1 MKAASG
7 VSTGVTWLVL
17 IANPLILIF
26 FLDTKITN
34 TFVSNMQNCKLLTL
48 FDTGVDLDVGFIT
61 IAMCEVVRGVRRR
74 KLE

>member
-1 MKAASG
+1 MEYRCY
-7 VSTGVTWLVL
+7 LVGTFRKSF
-17 IANPLILIF
+17 NVYLIF
-26 FLDTKITN
+26 FIDTKITN